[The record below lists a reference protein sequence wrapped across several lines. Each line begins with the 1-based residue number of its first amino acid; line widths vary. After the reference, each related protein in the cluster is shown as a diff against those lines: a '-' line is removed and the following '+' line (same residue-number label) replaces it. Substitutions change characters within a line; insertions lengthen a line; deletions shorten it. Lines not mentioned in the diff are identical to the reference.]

1 MHLRIGTRHSPLAL
15 WQAYY
20 VAENLTKLGH
30 QVELIKITTTGDT
43 TTTPLGQGGGV
54 GLFTKEIQ
62 RALLDNRCD
71 IAVHSLKDLP
81 TQPIPN
87 LHLAAVPPREVPND
101 CFVSVKHSSL
111 LDLPFGATIGTGSP
125 RRKSQLLHLRPDLNL
140 SEIRGNLDTRIGK
153 LKSGTYDAIILAHA
167 GLHRLSL
174 QTLGLEPHQ
183 VSDIPFEIMLPAVG
197 QAALGL
203 ETRADDA
210 ATQTALLPLNDPATH
225 VCVHAERELLRTLQA
240 GCLAPVAAHATIA
253 NDQLILRAKVFSTDG
268 STLVATL
275 VHHSL
280 PSNSLGTNSESAT
293 NQSDKPLETALKIAE
308 SLALNAAEKLNR
320 QGADNLIASMRTNPT
335 SESSL

>member
-15 WQAYY
+15 WQAHH

-30 QVELIKITTTGDT
+30 QAELIKITTTGDT

-87 LHLAAVPPREVPND
+87 LKLSAVPPREVAND
-101 CFVSVKHSSL
+101 CLVSLKHSSL

-153 LKSGTYDAIILAHA
+153 LKAGTYDAIILAHA

-203 ETRADDA
+203 ETRTDDS
-210 ATQTALLPLNDPATH
+210 ATQTALLPLDDPTTH
-225 VCVHAERELLRTLQA
+225 LCVHAERELLRILQA

-253 NDQLILRAKVFSTDG
+253 NDQLVLRAKVFSIDG
-268 STLVATL
+268 STSVATL
-275 VHHSL
+275 VRHSL
-280 PSNSLGTNSESAT
+280 APNALSTIAESARI
-293 NQSDKPLETALKIAE
+293 SDCRPLENALKIAE
-308 SLALNAAEKLNR
+308 SLALNAAEKLNH
-320 QGADNLIASMRTNPT
+320 QGADNLIASMRTNPIAHQ
-335 SESSL
+335 S

>member
-15 WQAYY
+15 WQAHY
-20 VAENLTKLGH
+20 VAEKLSQLGH

-71 IAVHSLKDLP
+71 VAVHSLKDLP
-81 TQPIPN
+81 TQPIPH
-87 LHLAAVPPREVPND
+87 LKLAAVPPREIAND
-101 CFVSVKHSSL
+101 CLVSLHYHSL
-111 LDLPFGATIGTGSP
+111 LELPQGARIGTGSP
-125 RRKSQLLHLRPDLNL
+125 RRKAQLLNLRPDLVL

-153 LKSGTYDAIILAHA
+153 LKAGNYDAIVLAHA

-174 QTLGLEPHQ
+174 PALGLSPDQ

-210 ATQTALLPLNDPATH
+210 DTQLALQPLDHPNTH
-225 VCVHAERELLRTLQA
+225 ICVHAERELLRILQA
-240 GCLAPVAAHATIA
+240 GCLAPVAAQASITNNH
-253 NDQLILRAKVFSTDG
+253 LSLRAKVFSTDG
-268 STLVATL
+268 TSMAATL
-275 VHHSL
+275 VHH
-280 PSNSLGTNSESAT
+280 PIETE
-293 NQSDKPLETALKIAE
+293 NQSLKSALQTAEA
-308 SLALNAAEKLNR
+308 LALYAAEKLNR
-320 QGADNLIASMRTNPT
+320 LGAENLIATMRVQ
-335 SESSL
+335 SQ